1 MQASA
6 YPKPAGRTPAVIYTT
21 SDGQE
26 GVYPI
31 RKLFNRDELIDS
43 LRNSP
48 GVVRIEE
55 AFVDEP
61 GWRSGNAMALGTG
74 NRAYERNAYLV
85 TGNIIGGTMLG
96 YYVRPRAEKACNGKS
111 FRPGELQGFDLKIFE
126 QPSLHA
132 GAMTEF
138 IRRDTRF
145 DDQKCIAYVIFHT
158 ARKKVVVHGALITD
172 TNGRLVRLFQRP
184 DLGLNAVASS
194 AVVMGKARHFLTD
207 ERISDR
213 KTIWTLH

>member
-6 YPKPAGRTPAVIYTT
+6 YPKPPRRTPAVIYT
-21 SDGQE
+21 SIDGHE
-26 GVYPI
+26 GVFPI
-31 RKLFNRDELIDS
+31 RQLFNSADLIDS

-61 GWRSGNAMALGTG
+61 GWRHGNAMALGTG
-74 NRAYERNAYLV
+74 NRAYERNAYLT
-85 TGNIIGGTMLG
+85 TGNIIGNTMLG
-96 YYVRPRAEKACNGKS
+96 LYVRPRTGEECNGKS
-111 FRPGELQGFDLKIFE
+111 FPPGQLQGFDLKKFD

-132 GAMTEF
+132 GPMTDF
-138 IRRDTRF
+138 IRRDPRF
-145 DDQKCIAYVIFHT
+145 DTQKCIAYVIFHT
-158 ARKKVVVHGALITD
+158 ARNKVVVHGALVTE
-172 TNGRLVRLFQRP
+172 TNGRLIQLFQRT
-184 DLGLNAVASS
+184 DLGLNTVASS
-194 AVVMGKARHFLTD
+194 SAVMGKARHFLTD